1 MPQRIVNELLAASK
15 RKALCAKITLYDLS
29 PKTTRSQTLKEKTQ
43 TRSGGQRY
51 VVTTKKPNEYIGN
64 NRIYGN
70 FPDES
75 NSLKIFFK
83 GNNNIV
89 HFSGDPQVFHKS
101 KIVFKGD
108 NSVVFLSASE
118 HKYSFVLRLKG
129 DNICYFGENLF
140 MNSSDPLKATLEKG
154 QNLFI
159 GKDCLF
165 SLNIRLFA
173 KPGRRADTLAPGHIY
188 IGNHVWLAQNT
199 AVTVGSEIGSGA
211 IIGGGTLVDRQQVEP
226 LGCYAVRGG
235 VFTKL
240 KDNVMFIGRS
250 IRNIPAASKEINS
263 VISEKYLSELL
274 KLSSSDDF
282 AKFRNVE
289 KARTP
294 QKRYTKLLK
303 LLGDKGTYKVPKW
316 RAADEVKD
324 LIQKKE
330 AVASEA
336 ENRIIGSYN
345 DLGDNKIEFR
355 GHGNTLVFEEGVS
368 LKESSII
375 FNGNDSIVYLCRSD
389 NPYRCRLISH
399 CDTTLFIGPDAKFD
413 EDGIAPTISVAEC
426 KSVIAAENCSF
437 GEGSWIRTSDQHPIY
452 DIGTRRR
459 INEAKSVILGDH
471 AAVRSG
477 KLILKGKKL
486 NISENESCEA
496 VAKACKRIDKTSD
509 TEAKLAVLEKLSRK
523 LSEQHNGN
531 TPVDK

>member
-1 MPQRIVNELLAASK
+1 M
-15 RKALCAKITLYDLS
+15 
-29 PKTTRSQTLKEKTQ
+29 RSQTLKDKAKTG
-43 TRSGGQRY
+43 SGSQRY
-51 VVTTKKPNEYIGN
+51 VVTTKKPHEYIGN
-64 NRIYGN
+64 NRIYGT

-108 NSVVFLSASE
+108 NSIVFLSASE

-140 MNSSDPLKATLEKG
+140 MNSSDPLKATLAKG

-173 KPGRRADTLAPGHIY
+173 KPGKRRDTKEPGHIY

-211 IIGGGTLVDRQQVEP
+211 IIGAGTLVDRQNAEP

-235 VFTKL
+235 VFTRI

-250 IRNIPAASKEINS
+250 IRNIPAASKDINS
-263 VISEKYLSELL
+263 IISEKYLRELL
-274 KLSSSDDF
+274 KLTSGDDF
-282 AKFRNVE
+282 DKFRKVE

-294 QKRYTKLLK
+294 KKRYSRLLR
-303 LLGDKGTYKVPKW
+303 LLGDKNTYKVPKW
-316 RAADEVKD
+316 RADAEVKD
-324 LIQKKE
+324 LKQRKDEDLPAK
-330 AVASEA
+330 
-336 ENRIIGSYN
+336 ENRILGSYD

-355 GHGNTLVFEEGVS
+355 GEGNTLVFEDGVS
-368 LKESSII
+368 LKGSSII
-375 FNGNDSIVYLCRSD
+375 FNGDDSIVYLCRSND
-389 NPYRCRLISH
+389 PYICRLIMH

-413 EDGIAPTISVAEC
+413 DEGIPSTISVAEC
-426 KSVIAAENCSF
+426 RSVITGAGCSF

-452 DIGTRRR
+452 DIETRKR
-459 INEAKSVILGDH
+459 INEAKSVILGDN
-471 AAVRSG
+471 AVVRSG
-477 KLILKGKKL
+477 KLILKGKRL
-486 NISENESCEA
+486 NISEGERSEA
-496 VAKACKRIDKTSD
+496 IIKACRKTDKTTD
-509 TEAKLAVLEKLSRK
+509 TAAKLAVLEKLSK
-523 LSEQHNGN
+523 TLSGQDHSR
-531 TPVDK
+531 PSADK